1 MNKKPTFQDIADYT
15 NFSKTTISRYFNHPN
30 SLTPKNQEIISRAL
44 KELNY
49 QENKV
54 ARILANGKTEIL
66 GLIVPNLY
74 LHYYAEMLNQFV
86 HTYEKY
92 GYKFFVFAGSDYA
105 ETERTYIQE
114 LLSYNIE
121 GLIVLSHALPSKEL
135 AKFNLPVITIE
146 REDFYTSSVNTDN
159 YLGGAQAVELLEKCR
174 CDVFFFINTVP
185 ADSYYQKTIPAL
197 KRHDGFVDAC
207 KKKEVEYYTY
217 SHDFGNSYEEMQKS
231 ILVFSES
238 YLPRFHGKRKG
249 FFFSNDTAANIFLN
263 YVIREYKKLPEDI
276 KIVGFDGS
284 PISEQAVIP
293 TSTVAQQIDKI
304 AATSMELMA
313 ELIATKKQKPDK
325 KLPVTHRV
333 VPPLLI
339 MRDTAMPDFCKHPD
353 TAPAKDTFTDSLL

>member
-15 NFSKTTISRYFNHPN
+15 NFSKTTISRYFNRPD
-30 SLTPKNQEIISRAL
+30 SLTPENKKIISKAL

-86 HTYEKY
+86 HSYEQY
-92 GYKFFVFAGSDYA
+92 GYKFFVFAGSDHA
-105 ETERTYIQE
+105 ETEKTYIQE

-121 GLIVLSHALPSKEL
+121 GLIVLSHTVSSKEL
-135 AKFNLPVITIE
+135 ARLNIPIITIE
-146 REDFYTSSVNTDN
+146 REDVYTSSVNTDN
-159 YLGGAQAVELLEKCR
+159 YLGGVQAVELLEQCN
-174 CDVFFFINTVP
+174 CDTFFFINTVP
-185 ADSYYQKTIPAL
+185 DDAYKKTIPAL
-197 KRHDGFVDAC
+197 KRYDGFVNTC
-207 KKKEVEYYTY
+207 KEKDLEYYTY
-217 SHDFGNSYEEMQKS
+217 SRDFGNSYSDMQKAVR
-231 ILVFSES
+231 IFSEN
-238 YLPRFHGKRKG
+238 YLPKFQGKTKG

-263 YVIREYKKLPEDI
+263 YIIQEYKELPKDF

-313 ELIATKKQKPDK
+313 KLIAQKKQAPEK
-325 KLPVTHRV
+325 KLSLTHCV
-333 VPPLLI
+333 VPPRVI
-339 MRDTAMPDFCKHPD
+339 ARATAMPD
-353 TAPAKDTFTDSLL
+353 S